1 MRASSRIGGNLPTAL
16 TSGGTTVQYRYSA
29 EGQRTYKKE
38 GTGNPEYDVL
48 DGSATLAVVDGG
60 SLQFW
65 NVLTPSGET
74 ICRHLAADAVLDT
87 NVLVAA
93 IRSRR
98 GASWRILDLVRRG
111 EVQMHVTVPLVLE
124 YQEVLLRHRQGA
136 GWSRR
141 ETLTFLGL
149 LTGKAQRH
157 KVYYLWRGHAEDPED
172 AHVLGAAVASEAEFL
187 VTFKTGDLTKARRFG
202 VDLVTPGAF
211 LRTIDS

>member
-1 MRASSRIGGNLPTAL
+1 MRFGGTLPTTL
-16 TSGGTTVQYRYSA
+16 TAGGTTVQYRYSA

-74 ICRHLAADAVLDT
+74 ICRHLAAADADLDT

-93 IRSRR
+93 TRSRR

-124 YQEVLLRHRQGA
+124 HQEVLLRNRQGA

-141 ETLTFLGL
+141 ETVTFLSRS
-149 LTGKAQRH
+149 K
-157 KVYYLWRGHAEDPED
+157 KVR
-172 AHVLGAAVASEAEFL
+172 
-187 VTFKTGDLTKARRFG
+187 
-202 VDLVTPGAF
+202 
-211 LRTIDS
+211 

>member
-16 TSGGTTVQYRYSA
+16 TSGGTTAQYRYSA
-29 EGQRTYKKE
+29 SGQRTYKKTGSTE
-38 GTGNPEYDVL
+38 GDYVL
-48 DGSATLAVVDGG
+48 DGPVTLAVVDGG

-74 ICRHLAADAVLDT
+74 IGRHLAADAVLDT

-149 LTGKAQRH
+149 LIGKAQRH

-172 AHVLGAAVASEAEFL
+172 AHVLEAAVASGAEFL
-187 VTFKTGDLTKARRFG
+187 VAFNTCDLTKARRFG
-202 VDLVTPGAF
+202 MDLVTPGAF